1 MSKDTKRLGK
11 GIEALFSSNMDLD
24 VGDIADTLEE
34 IDGYQIREIG
44 LDKMRA
50 NPYQPR
56 KTFDET
62 ALNELAMSIKEHGII
77 QPIVVRKSLF
87 GYDILAGERRYRAA
101 KIAGMDS
108 VPVVIKN
115 FDEEAMME
123 LAVLEN
129 IQREDLNIIE
139 EAKGYEM
146 LLDKLGWTQQVLADR
161 MGKSRVHV
169 TNVVRLLRLP
179 TKVQDLLEKQTI
191 TMGHAKVLIGLED
204 ELIYDITD
212 AIVKDNLSV
221 RETERIAQRIKETPK
236 QEVNPTE
243 EKQNEMP
250 EKKDVELS
258 FVEGQL
264 IQYLGTKV
272 DITNRK
278 IMIDYQGD
286 AELNRILEVIG
297 LLERE
302 GE

>member
-44 LDKMRA
+44 LEKMRA

-87 GYDILAGERRYRAA
+87 GYDILAGERRFRAA

-169 TNVVRLLRLP
+169 TNVVRLLKLP
-179 TKVQDLLEKQTI
+179 TKVQDHLEKQTI

-212 AIVKDNLSV
+212 TIVKDNLSV
-221 RETERIAQRIKETPK
+221 RETERIAQRLKETPK
-236 QEVNPTE
+236 REVKQPV
-243 EKQNEMP
+243 EKQNEVP
-250 EKKDVELS
+250 AKKDVELS

-272 DITNRK
+272 DITNKK

>member
-24 VGDIADTLEE
+24 IGDIADTLEE

-169 TNVVRLLRLP
+169 TNVVRLLKLP

-212 AIVKDNLSV
+212 TIVKENLSV
-221 RETERIAQRIKETPK
+221 RETERIAQRLKETPK
-236 QEVNPTE
+236 QEVKTTE

-250 EKKDVELS
+250 AKKDVELS

-272 DITNRK
+272 DITNKK

>member
-44 LDKMRA
+44 LEKMRA

-87 GYDILAGERRYRAA
+87 GYDILAGERRFRAA

-169 TNVVRLLRLP
+169 TNVVRLLKLP

-212 AIVKDNLSV
+212 TIVKDNLSV
-221 RETERIAQRIKETPK
+221 RETERIAQRLKETPK
-236 QEVNPTE
+236 REVKQPV
-243 EKQNEMP
+243 EKQNEVP
-250 EKKDVELS
+250 AKKDVELS

-272 DITNRK
+272 DITNKK